1 MKRIVLILTLSIF
14 MMMTAS
20 AAETSVS
27 TASLNARLDLTT
39 QNYVNFNFF
48 SDSKGNTTPLTTLA
62 LKSNSNDTLSGTGS
76 FYVVWDV
83 ISSSSFE
90 LRIYSDAMTNGKEK
104 LNWTLKDESN
114 MIILNNANNYGG
126 TSNNLIYKHDPE
138 TNVIGKN
145 DSILLNVT
153 TDDVRNLTNS
163 VYSTTLKVVL
173 ESK

>member
-14 MMMTAS
+14 IMMTAS
-20 AAETSVS
+20 AAEPTNP
-27 TASLNARLDLTT
+27 TASLNAKLDLTT
-39 QNYVNFNFF
+39 QNYANFYFA
-48 SDSKGNTTPLTTLA
+48 DSLDITKPLTTLA
-62 LKSNSNDTLSGTGS
+62 LNSNSDNTLSGTGS
-76 FYVVWDV
+76 FNIVWDV
-83 ISSSSFE
+83 ISSSPFE

-145 DSILLNVT
+145 DSVLLNVT